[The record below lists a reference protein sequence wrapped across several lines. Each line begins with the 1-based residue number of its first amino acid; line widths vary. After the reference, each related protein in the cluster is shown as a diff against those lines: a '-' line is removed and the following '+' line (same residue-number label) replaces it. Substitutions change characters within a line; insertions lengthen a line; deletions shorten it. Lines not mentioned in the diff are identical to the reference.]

1 MNIRQIAAIILL
13 ICLVGCTSYDTERD
27 FDRALQAHWSN
38 VPESDFPLPS
48 TTPFDADAN
57 RRDQYLKGY
66 ADGVRELLR
75 QHKEGKLIL
84 GDRLP
89 PTEDERPYSDGVT
102 DGSLAVQARS
112 GGIIEAVTKEQTDKW
127 K

>member
-1 MNIRQIAAIILL
+1 MNIRHLAAIIPILF
-13 ICLVGCTSYDTERD
+13 LVGCASNDTGQEY
-27 FDRALQAHWSN
+27 DRALQAHWAN

-48 TTPFDADAN
+48 TTPYDADAN

-75 QHKEGKLIL
+75 QHREGKLIF

-89 PTEDERPYSDGVT
+89 PTEDERPYSDGER
-102 DGSLAVQARS
+102 DGSLAVLARA